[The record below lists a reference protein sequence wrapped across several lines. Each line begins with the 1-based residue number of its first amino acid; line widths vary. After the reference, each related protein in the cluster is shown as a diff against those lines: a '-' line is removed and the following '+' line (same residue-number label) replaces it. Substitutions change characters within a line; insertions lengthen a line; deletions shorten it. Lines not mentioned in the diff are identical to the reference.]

1 MMEKGRSLGPRG
13 RRRRRARSDGG
24 LRTKGRVARTPG
36 AAEGRCGELA
46 GLCVTGWRRR
56 VARTRRARR
65 DGGRGLR
72 TKGRVAR
79 TPSAAEGR
87 CG

>member
-1 MMEKGRSLGPRG
+1 MRDRVAKDDGEGSLGPQGSLGPRG

-24 LRTKGRVARTPG
+24 LRTKGRVARTPR

-65 DGGRGLR
+65 DGGRG
-72 TKGRVAR
+72 
-79 TPSAAEGR
+79 AED
-87 CG
+87 